1 MHFSHSDRGAGRR
14 GCRPG
19 RHMDDAMVDRGFDP
33 RSFDPRSFDPRSF
46 DPRSFDPR
54 NADPRGFG
62 HRGGRGH
69 GRFFG
74 TGGFGP
80 EGFGRGFGGGRAGGR
95 GGPFGEDGFG
105 DGPFG
110 GGRGGRGGGRRRLF
124 GNDAL
129 KLILL
134 KLIADAPRHGYD
146 LIREIESLS
155 GSVYAPSPGVVYP
168 TLTLLA
174 DMDLIAEQPGEGSRK
189 LFAITEAGTAHLAEH
204 EAGVAEVMEK
214 LAHLARKA
222 QRNDA
227 APVRRALQNMRVAI
241 QHRLEKEG
249 ADSQTMFD
257 VAALIDEAASKIERL

>member
-1 MHFSHSDRGAGRR
+1 MTPWPIAVSTRAVPIRGALAIVADAAMAASSGRAALAPR
-14 GCRPG
+14 GSGAVSAVVGAVRSV
-19 RHMDDAMVDRGFDP
+19 RTALAMVL
-33 RSFDPRSFDPRSF
+33 SV
-46 DPRSFDPR
+46 
-54 NADPRGFG
+54 
-62 HRGGRGH
+62 
-69 GRFFG
+69 
-74 TGGFGP
+74 
-80 EGFGRGFGGGRAGGR
+80 AG
-95 GGPFGEDGFG
+95 
-105 DGPFG
+105 
-110 GGRGGRGGGRRRLF
+110 GGRGGGRRRLF

-189 LFAITEAGTAHLAEH
+189 LFAITDAGTAHLAEH

-222 QRNDA
+222 ERNDA

>member
-1 MHFSHSDRGAGRR
+1 
-14 GCRPG
+14 
-19 RHMDDAMVDRGFDP
+19 MDDAMVDRGFDP
-33 RSFDPRSFDPRSF
+33 R
-46 DPRSFDPR
+46 
-54 NADPRGFG
+54 GLG
-62 HRGGRGH
+62 HRGECGH

-74 TGGFGP
+74 PGGFGP
-80 EGFGRGFGGGRAGGR
+80 EGFGRGFGGGRA
-95 GGPFGEDGFG
+95 
-105 DGPFG
+105 

-214 LAHLARKA
+214 LAHLASKA

>member
-1 MHFSHSDRGAGRR
+1 MKHFERENMHFSHSDRGAGRR

-19 RHMDDAMVDRGFDP
+19 RHMDDAMADRG
-33 RSFDPRSFDPRSF
+33 F

-74 TGGFGP
+74 PGGFGP
-80 EGFGRGFGGGRAGGR
+80 EGFGRGFGGGR

-189 LFAITEAGTAHLAEH
+189 LFAITEAGSAHLAEH

-214 LAHLARKA
+214 LAHLASKA